1 MSNKIALFL
10 ILAALAVSG
19 CTDKYDEPVNNTSI
33 ILTPQ
38 PTATPIPYLPEY
50 PTVYVEIFGSSFNP
64 PELNIV
70 KGTIVEWLNKDSTQH
85 AIFVNNT
92 TSPILNKRDM
102 WNHTFNKSG
111 TYEYNCTIQP
121 WIKHGRIIVK

>member
-1 MSNKIALFL
+1 MSKKIALFL
-10 ILAALAVSG
+10 ILAVLAVSG
-19 CTDKYDEPVNNTSI
+19 CAIKYDDPANNTSI
-33 ILTPQ
+33 NFTSQ
-38 PTATPIPYLPEY
+38 ATATPVPALLKY
-50 PTVYVEIFGSSFNP
+50 PTAYVEIFGSAFNP

-70 KGTIVEWLNKDSTQH
+70 KGTTVQWLNKDSGQH

-92 TSPILNKRDM
+92 HSPALNKRDT
-102 WNHTFNKSG
+102 WNHTFNVSG